1 MTDEKKMVNMVKTQ
15 IGDEEI
21 NAVVEV
27 LRSGMLAQ
35 GPKVAEFEKAFA
47 EYIGVKHAI
56 AVSSGTTA
64 LHLALLACGVH
75 EGNEVITTP
84 FSFIASANCAL
95 YAGARPVFADIDPRT
110 YNISVAEIART
121 LNAAVQHRVK
131 AIVPVHLYGLPA
143 NIDEIL
149 WLAAR
154 NGLAVIE
161 DAAQAHGAAIGDRK
175 AGSFGDAGCFSLYA
189 TKNMMT
195 GEGGMITTNRDDVDE
210 RARILRQHGM
220 RVRYHHE
227 MLGYNFRMT
236 DIAGAIGL
244 VQLSRLEE
252 FNRRRI
258 ENAAYLSERLTLF
271 GHGGRYGVPY
281 VPEGYRHVF
290 HQYTIR
296 LPEGMDR
303 EALRARLKEAGFA
316 SEVYYPI
323 PIHLQIAFAGEW
335 KEGQFPVAEE
345 TAKQVLSLP
354 IHPAV
359 EKEDLD
365 RMAELLLGF

>member
-1 MTDEKKMVNMVKTQ
+1 MNDVKKMVNMVKTQ

-64 LHLALLACGVH
+64 LHIALLACGIK
-75 EGNEVITTP
+75 EGDEVITTP

-95 YAGARPVFADIDPRT
+95 YAGALPVFADINPQT
-110 YNISVAEIART
+110 YNLDVPKIADAITGKTR
-121 LNAAVQHRVK
+121 

-143 NIDEIL
+143 NMEDIL
-149 WLAAR
+149 WLAHR
-154 NGLAVIE
+154 HGIAVIE
-161 DAAQAHGAAIGDRK
+161 DAAQAHGAEINGRK
-175 AGSFGDAGCFSLYA
+175 AGSFGDAACFSLYA

-195 GEGGMITTNRDDVDE
+195 GEGGMITTNRDDVADAS
-210 RARILRQHGM
+210 RMLRQHGM
-220 RVRYHHE
+220 RVRYQHE

-244 VQLSRLEE
+244 AQLAKLEG
-252 FNRRRI
+252 FNRCRI
-258 ENAAYLSERLTLF
+258 ENATHLSERLKERF
-271 GHGGRYGVPY
+271 VVPF
-281 VPEGYRHVF
+281 VPKGYKHVY

-296 LPEGMDR
+296 LPEKMDR

-323 PIHLQIAFAGEW
+323 PIHQQATFLGEHG
-335 KEGQFPVAEE
+335 KGLFPVSEE
-345 TAKQVLSLP
+345 AAQRVLSLP

-365 RMAELLLGF
+365 RMADVLLGF

>member
-1 MTDEKKMVNMVKTQ
+1 MTDAKKMVNMVKTQ

-21 NAVVEV
+21 NAVLEV

-64 LHLALLACGVH
+64 LHIALLACGIK
-75 EGNEVITTP
+75 GGDEVITTP

-95 YAGARPVFADIDPRT
+95 YAGALPVFADIDPRT
-110 YNISVAEIART
+110 YNISVADVARA

-143 NIDEIL
+143 AMDDIV
-149 WLAAR
+149 WLAKRR
-154 NGLAVIE
+154 NLMVIE
-161 DAAQAHGAAIGDRK
+161 DAAQAHGAEINGRK
-175 AGSFGDAGCFSLYA
+175 AGSFGDAACFSLYA

-195 GEGGMITTNRDDVDE
+195 GEGGMITTNRDDVADAS
-210 RARILRQHGM
+210 RMLRQHGM
-220 RVRYHHE
+220 RVRYQHE

-236 DIAGAIGL
+236 DIAGAIGIA
-244 VQLSRLEE
+244 QLAKLEG

-281 VPEGYRHVF
+281 VPKGYRHVF

-296 LPEGMDR
+296 LPEKMDR

-323 PIHLQIAFAGEW
+323 PIHLQATFLGEHG
-335 KEGQFPVAEE
+335 KGLFPVSEE
-345 TAKQVLSLP
+345 AAQRVLSLP

-359 EKEDLD
+359 EMEDLD
-365 RMAELLLGF
+365 RMAEVLLSF

>member
-1 MTDEKKMVNMVKTQ
+1 MSDEKKMVNMVKTQ
-15 IGDEEI
+15 IGEEEI

-64 LHLALLACGVH
+64 LHIALMACGIH
-75 EGNEVITTP
+75 EGDEVITTP

-95 YAGARPVFADIDPRT
+95 YAGALPVFADINPQT
-110 YNISVAEIART
+110 YNLDVTKIADAITGKTR
-121 LNAAVQHRVK
+121 

-143 NIDEIL
+143 NMEDIV
-149 WLAAR
+149 WLANR
-154 NGLAVIE
+154 HGIAVIE
-161 DAAQAHGAAIGDRK
+161 DAAQAHGAEINGRK
-175 AGSFGDAGCFSLYA
+175 AGSFGDAACFSLYA

-195 GEGGMITTNRDDVDE
+195 GEGGMITTNRDDVADA
-210 RARILRQHGM
+210 ARMLRQHGM
-220 RVRYHHE
+220 RVRYQHE

-244 VQLSRLEE
+244 AQLAKLGE

-258 ENAAYLSERLTLF
+258 ENAAHLSLLLKDW
-271 GHGGRYGVPY
+271 YVVPFI
-281 VPEGYRHVF
+281 PDGYRHVF

-303 EALRARLKEAGFA
+303 EALRARLKEAGFG

-323 PIHLQIAFAGEW
+323 PIHLQATFLGE
-335 KEGQFPVAEE
+335 KGKGLFPVSEE
-345 TAKQVLSLP
+345 AALRVLSLP

-365 RMAELLLGF
+365 RMAEVLLSF

>member
-1 MTDEKKMVNMVKTQ
+1 MNDAKKMVNMVKTQ

-47 EYIGVKHAI
+47 DYIGVKHAI

-64 LHLALLACGVH
+64 LHLALLACGIK
-75 EGNEVITTP
+75 EGDEVITTP
-84 FSFIASANCAL
+84 FSFIASANCAV
-95 YAGARPVFADIDPRT
+95 YAGAVPVFADINPQT
-110 YNISVAEIART
+110 YNIDVSKIADAITGKTR
-121 LNAAVQHRVK
+121 

-143 NIDEIL
+143 NMEDIL
-149 WLAAR
+149 WLAHR
-154 NGLAVIE
+154 HGIAVVE
-161 DAAQAHGAAIGDRK
+161 DAAQAHGAEIKGRK
-175 AGSFGDAGCFSLYA
+175 AGSFGDAACFSLYA

-195 GEGGMITTNRDDVDE
+195 GEGGMITTNRDDVAD
-210 RARILRQHGM
+210 RLKMLRQHGM
-220 RVRYHHE
+220 RVRYQHE

-236 DIAGAIGL
+236 DIAGAIGIA
-244 VQLSRLEE
+244 QLAKLEG

-258 ENAAYLSERLTLF
+258 ENAVHLSSLLKD
-271 GHGGRYGVPY
+271 RYVVPFI
-281 VPEGYRHVF
+281 PDGYQHVF

-296 LPEGMDR
+296 LPEKMDR

-323 PIHLQIAFAGEW
+323 PIHMQATFLGEHG
-335 KEGQFPVAEE
+335 KGLFPVSEE
-345 TAKQVLSLP
+345 AAQRVLSLP

-365 RMAELLLGF
+365 RMAEILLSF

>member
-1 MTDEKKMVNMVKTQ
+1 MNDVKKMVNMVKTQ

-64 LHLALLACGVH
+64 LHIALLACGIK
-75 EGNEVITTP
+75 EGDEVITTP

-95 YAGARPVFADIDPRT
+95 YAGAVPVFADINPQT
-110 YNISVAEIART
+110 YNLDVTKIADAITGKTR
-121 LNAAVQHRVK
+121 

-143 NIDEIL
+143 NMEDIR
-149 WLAAR
+149 WLANRHGIAM
-154 NGLAVIE
+154 IE
-161 DAAQAHGAAIGDRK
+161 DAAQAHGAEINGRK
-175 AGSFGDAGCFSLYA
+175 AGSFGDAACFSLYA

-195 GEGGMITTNRDDVDE
+195 GEGGMITTNRDDVADAS
-210 RARILRQHGM
+210 RMLRQHGM
-220 RVRYHHE
+220 RVRYQHE

-244 VQLSRLEE
+244 AQLAKLEG

-258 ENAAYLSERLTLF
+258 ENAAHLSSLLKD
-271 GHGGRYGVPY
+271 RYVVPFISG
-281 VPEGYRHVF
+281 GYRHVF
-290 HQYTIR
+290 SDVSTDRSFFYRAATIS
-296 LPEGMDR
+296 
-303 EALRARLKEAGFA
+303 F
-316 SEVYYPI
+316 
-323 PIHLQIAFAGEW
+323 
-335 KEGQFPVAEE
+335 
-345 TAKQVLSLP
+345 
-354 IHPAV
+354 
-359 EKEDLD
+359 
-365 RMAELLLGF
+365 

>member
-1 MTDEKKMVNMVKTQ
+1 MNDVKKMVNMVKTQ

-64 LHLALLACGVH
+64 LHIALMACGIK

-95 YAGARPVFADIDPRT
+95 YAGAVPVFADINPQT
-110 YNISVAEIART
+110 YNLDVRKIADAITDKTR
-121 LNAAVQHRVK
+121 
-131 AIVPVHLYGLPA
+131 AIVPVHLYGLPV
-143 NIDEIL
+143 NMEDIR
-149 WLAAR
+149 WLANR
-154 NGLAVIE
+154 HGIAVIE
-161 DAAQAHGAAIGDRK
+161 DAAQAHGAEINGRK
-175 AGSFGDAGCFSLYA
+175 AGSFGDAACFSLYA

-195 GEGGMITTNRDDVDE
+195 GEGGMITTNRDDVADS
-210 RARILRQHGM
+210 ARMLRQHGM
-220 RVRYHHE
+220 RVRYQHE

-244 VQLSRLEE
+244 AQLAKLEG

-258 ENAAYLSERLTLF
+258 ENAAHLSSLLKD
-271 GHGGRYGVPY
+271 RYVVPFISG
-281 VPEGYRHVF
+281 GYRHVF

-296 LPEGMDR
+296 LPEKMDR

-323 PIHLQIAFAGEW
+323 PIHMQATFLGEHG
-335 KEGQFPVAEE
+335 KGLFPVSEE
-345 TAKQVLSLP
+345 AAQRVLSLP

-365 RMAELLLGF
+365 RLAEILLSF

>member
-1 MTDEKKMVNMVKTQ
+1 MSDAKKMVNMVKTQ
-15 IGDEEI
+15 IGKEEI

-27 LRSGMLAQ
+27 LKSGMLAQ

-64 LHLALLACGVH
+64 LHIALLACGIK
-75 EGNEVITTP
+75 EGDEVITTP

-95 YAGARPVFADIDPRT
+95 YAGALPVFADINSQT
-110 YNISVAEIART
+110 YNLDVPKIADAITGKTR
-121 LNAAVQHRVK
+121 

-143 NIDEIL
+143 NMEDIL
-149 WLAAR
+149 WLAHR
-154 NGLAVIE
+154 HGIAVIE
-161 DAAQAHGAAIGDRK
+161 DAAQAHGAEINGRK
-175 AGSFGDAGCFSLYA
+175 AGSFGDAACFSLYA

-195 GEGGMITTNRDDVDE
+195 GEGGMITTNRDDVADA
-210 RARILRQHGM
+210 ARMLRQHGM
-220 RVRYHHE
+220 RVRYQHE

-244 VQLSRLEE
+244 AQLAKLEG

-258 ENAAYLSERLTLF
+258 ENAAHLSSLLKD
-271 GHGGRYGVPY
+271 RYVVPFISG
-281 VPEGYRHVF
+281 GYRHVF

-296 LPEGMDR
+296 LPEKMDR

-323 PIHLQIAFAGEW
+323 PIHMQATFLGEHG
-335 KEGQFPVAEE
+335 KGLFPVSEE
-345 TAKQVLSLP
+345 AAQRVLSLP

-365 RMAELLLGF
+365 RLAEILLSF

>member
-1 MTDEKKMVNMVKTQ
+1 MNDVKKMVNMVKTQ

-64 LHLALLACGVH
+64 LHIALMACGIK

-95 YAGARPVFADIDPRT
+95 YAGAVPVFADINPQT
-110 YNISVAEIART
+110 YNLDVRKIADAITDKTR
-121 LNAAVQHRVK
+121 
-131 AIVPVHLYGLPA
+131 AIVPVHLYGLPV
-143 NIDEIL
+143 NMEDIR
-149 WLAAR
+149 WLANR
-154 NGLAVIE
+154 HGIAVIE
-161 DAAQAHGAAIGDRK
+161 DAAQAHGAEINGRK
-175 AGSFGDAGCFSLYA
+175 AGSFGDAACFSLYA

-195 GEGGMITTNRDDVDE
+195 GEGGMITTNRDDVADS
-210 RARILRQHGM
+210 ARMLRQHGM
-220 RVRYHHE
+220 RVRYQHE

-244 VQLSRLEE
+244 AQLAKLEG

-258 ENAAYLSERLTLF
+258 ENATHLSSLLKD
-271 GHGGRYGVPY
+271 RYVVPFI
-281 VPEGYRHVF
+281 PDGYRHVF

-296 LPEGMDR
+296 LPEKMDR

-323 PIHLQIAFAGEW
+323 PIHMQATFLGEHG
-335 KEGQFPVAEE
+335 KGLFPVSEE
-345 TAKQVLSLP
+345 AAQRVLSLP

-365 RMAELLLGF
+365 RLAEILLSF

>member
-1 MTDEKKMVNMVKTQ
+1 MIDVKKMVNMVKTQ

-35 GPKVAEFEKAFA
+35 GPKEAEFEKAFA
-47 EYIGVKHAI
+47 DYIGVKHAI

-64 LHLALLACGVH
+64 LHIALMACGIK

-95 YAGARPVFADIDPRT
+95 YAGALPVFADINPQT
-110 YNISVAEIART
+110 YNLDVPKIADAITGKTR
-121 LNAAVQHRVK
+121 

-143 NIDEIL
+143 NMEDIL
-149 WLAAR
+149 WLAHR
-154 NGLAVIE
+154 HGIAVIE
-161 DAAQAHGAAIGDRK
+161 DAAQAHGAEINGRK
-175 AGSFGDAGCFSLYA
+175 AGSFGDAACFSLYA

-195 GEGGMITTNRDDVDE
+195 GEGGMITTNRDDVADA
-210 RARILRQHGM
+210 ARMLRQHGM
-220 RVRYHHE
+220 RVRYQHE

-244 VQLSRLEE
+244 AQLAKLEG

-258 ENAAYLSERLTLF
+258 ENAEYLSARLADSV
-271 GHGGRYGVPY
+271 YDVPFI
-281 VPEGYRHVF
+281 PKGYKHVF

-296 LPEGMDR
+296 LPDR
-303 EALRARLKEAGFA
+303 WNREELRARLKEAGFA

-323 PIHLQIAFAGEW
+323 PIHQQESYLGFERG
-335 KEGQFPVAEE
+335 KGFYPVSEE
-345 TAKQVLSLP
+345 AALRVLSLP

-365 RMAELLLGF
+365 RMADVLLGF